1 MTAERGRGLSRV
13 LTLFLLLLFAVSA
26 FLTAVFGVNMYRSIS
41 GDSDANYALRASM
54 AYVSGKV
61 RALDSEGFL
70 SAEQIGGVD
79 VLVLSETI
87 EGFDY
92 NTYIYI
98 YEGKLCELFVDEGF
112 GFDPA
117 AGTPLVEVERFS
129 FDVGGG
135 ALSMTAT
142 APTGETRSCRTLLRS
157 GAGCVK

>member
-13 LTLFLLLLFAVSA
+13 LLLLLLLFFAVSA
-26 FLTAVFGVNMYRSIS
+26 LLTAVFGVSMYRSIS

-70 SAEQIGGVD
+70 SAENIGGVD

-87 EGFDY
+87 EGFVY

-98 YEGKLCELFVDEGF
+98 YDGKLCELYVDDGF
-112 GFDPA
+112 AFDPA
-117 AGTPLVEVERFS
+117 VGIPLVEVESFS
-129 FDVGGG
+129 FAVGGG

-142 APTGETRSCRTLLRS
+142 APTGETRFCRTMLRS
-157 GAGCVK
+157 GAGGIQ

>member
-13 LTLFLLLLFAVSA
+13 LTLLLLLLFAVSA
-26 FLTAVFGVNMYRSIS
+26 FLTAVFGVGMYRSIS

-54 AYVSGKV
+54 AYVCGKI
-61 RALDSEGFL
+61 RALDSAGFL
-70 SAEQIGGVD
+70 STRQIGGVD

-87 EGFDY
+87 EGFVY

-98 YEGKLCELFVDEGF
+98 YDGKLCELFADDGF

-117 AGTPLVEVERFS
+117 AGTPLVEVEDFS
-129 FDVGGG
+129 FAVSDG

-142 APTGETRSCRTLLRS
+142 APTGETRFCRTLLRS